1 MDFEAEHPRNKD
13 GTFALKDSGGS
24 TKSSKEGLTS
34 GGGSGK
40 IVSIENVT
48 GETATINER
57 KFTEYALNPIKQP
70 DKARAFK
77 EALGYDLSNYQ
88 LLEKQLMKNFDKTSL
103 KFKGSDEY
111 GKKYELLYVLTGE
124 NGKTAKV
131 MTGWIDDSNDFR
143 LVTLYVDK

>member
-1 MDFEAEHPRNKD
+1 METRGSDFEAKHPRYKD
-13 GTFALKDSGGS
+13 GTFAPKDKNS
-24 TKSSKEGLTS
+24 GLTDDAR
-34 GGGSGK
+34 SGK

-88 LLEKQLMKNFDKTSL
+88 LLEKQLRKNFDKTSL